1 MLLSHQV
8 VAIGAQGTKV
18 LLLAA
23 YLILATRALGPEGY
37 GYVAVATSVAL
48 LFVQFVG
55 LGSGVASIRESARDP
70 ESFSL
75 AWGSALLRY
84 LCSGLLLGL
93 LYLFLGLWFVDETM
107 GYLSW
112 ALVAL
117 SEVVL
122 LPLCMV
128 TAYAFMAY
136 GRVRVSLLM
145 QLVAPLLKTCLLLVF
160 LVAGGSLELE
170 AFFFIMAGST
180 AVASAVSMI
189 LAIKFLPSVVWPST
203 SEAWKVGSDILYSV
217 NSLTNQGTLEGSKP
231 LTMGMSGVAD
241 VGLYGAAMRVVSAA
255 ALPINSVIQSQSYRL
270 FGYGSVLKEEHF
282 TFLFRYVLAFLLY
295 GSVCFLFFWILSDYI
310 GLLLGEGFGS
320 IGDLVLILGAWLP
333 FYSIRQLIGA
343 VLTTTD
349 RVKERV
355 YLDIASGLF
364 FLGLAVYLI
373 PLYGA
378 VGTSVGIMAAEIF
391 WILIAV
397 IFFKRG
403 SFSSKRFHK

>member
-8 VAIGAQGTKV
+8 VAIGAQSAKV
-18 LLLAA
+18 LLLAV
-23 YLILATRALGPEGY
+23 YLILASRALGPEGY
-37 GYVAVATSVAL
+37 GYVAVATSVAW

-75 AWGSALLRY
+75 AWGTALLRY

-170 AFFFIMAGST
+170 AFFFVMAGST
-180 AVASAVSMI
+180 AVASVVSMI
-189 LAIKFLPSVVWPST
+189 LAIKFLPSVVWPAA

-217 NSLTNQGTLEGSKP
+217 NSLTNQGALEGSKP
-231 LTMGMSGVAD
+231 LTMGMAGVTD
-241 VGLYGAAMRVVSAA
+241 VGLYGAAMRVVSAT

-270 FGYGSVLKEEHF
+270 FSYGSVLTEEHF
-282 TFLFRYVLAFLLY
+282 AFLLRY
-295 GSVCFLFFWILSDYI
+295 MLAFFLYSSVCFLFFWILSDYI

-355 YLDIASGLF
+355 YLDIASVLF

-378 VGTSVGIMAAEIF
+378 VGTSVGIIAAEFF

-403 SFSSKRFHK
+403 RFSSKRFHR